1 MSYVPIE
8 KILKNVGSIYKAVNL
23 ASKRAV
29 ELNEG
34 APKLAN
40 IESSKI
46 STIALEE
53 IIQGKISYKK
63 TKQGEK

>member
-8 KILKNVGSIYKAVNL
+8 KVLKNVNSLYKAVNL
-23 ASKRAV
+23 ASKRAI

-34 APKLAN
+34 APKLIN
-40 IESSKI
+40 VDSNKL

-53 IIQGKISYKK
+53 IIQGRVTYKK
-63 TKQGEK
+63 AKKGEK